1 MAKKSYRFTK
11 IAARKKKRKKIR
23 GRRELIRLPK
33 QSGRERLSMLLVKFI
48 QLTLAMMLLFHA
60 AILIGASSCSIIYS
74 FLNPPVSSFLLYR
87 MTNNLY
93 LPNAIDYIPLE
104 RIPDHVQSMFIR
116 LEDGNFYKH
125 HGIDLAAM
133 KYAYTV
139 NKKYGEIVL
148 GGSTITQQL
157 ARTLF
162 LVPNK
167 NYLRKYAEVLI
178 ALTMECILS
187 KQRILELYLNYIE
200 WGKGVYGIGAAA
212 RYHFNKSFFK
222 LDYDHICRLA
232 AIIVNPL
239 RYNVKNMWSN
249 HVVRVRYA
257 IIYNRF

>member
-11 IAARKKKRKKIR
+11 IVSRKKKRKKIR
-23 GRRELIRLPK
+23 DRRELIRLPK
-33 QSGRERLSMLLVKFI
+33 LRGKARLSMLLSRFL
-48 QLTLAMMLLFHA
+48 QLAFAMIPLFHA
-60 AILIGASSCSIIYS
+60 AVLIGAFSFSILYS
-74 FLNPPVSSFLLYR
+74 FLNPPLPSFLLYR
-87 MTNNLY
+87 MTTNLY
-93 LPNAIDYIPLE
+93 LPKPTEYIPLAK
-104 RIPDHVQSMFIR
+104 IPDHVQSMFIR

-139 NKKYGEIVL
+139 NKKYGQIVL

-167 NYLRKYAEVLI
+167 NYVRKYAEVLT

-200 WGKGVYGIGAAA
+200 WGEGVYGIGAAA
-212 RYHFNKSFFK
+212 RYQFNKSFFE

-232 AIIVNPL
+232 AIIINPL
-239 RYNVKNMWSN
+239 RYNVKNMWSS
-249 HVVRVRYA
+249 HAVRVRYA
-257 IIYNRF
+257 IIYNRY